1 MNCEEYRQ
9 TLAADPSFDGGA
21 AHLSEC
27 SACREYRAEILAL
40 DVELGRALRLDV
52 PALTMPE
59 LPDVEPTNV
68 VPLHGRR
75 LAGPTG
81 WFAVAATVLVAA
93 ILGIRLV
100 GSDVEY
106 SSLAE
111 EVLAHLDHEP
121 YALQVT
127 DQAVSDRRLYSVVT
141 PDIASM
147 DRSAGLISYA
157 QTCVINGR
165 KVPHLVLQGERGP
178 VTILLMPDERV
189 QGATALE
196 GEQVNGV
203 ILPVGNGSIAII
215 GEREERID
223 NLQQRILKSVTWTT

>member
-1 MNCEEYRQ
+1 M
-9 TLAADPSFDGGA
+9 
-21 AHLSEC
+21 
-27 SACREYRAEILAL
+27 LAL
-40 DVELGRALRLDV
+40 DVELRRALRLDV

-59 LPDVEPTNV
+59 LPDVEPANV
-68 VPLHGRR
+68 VPLQRR
-75 LAGPTG
+75 DRARPAG

-93 ILGIRLV
+93 VLGIQLV
-100 GSDVEY
+100 GNDREY
-106 SSLAE
+106 ASLAE

-121 YALQVT
+121 HALQVT
-127 DQAVSDRRLYSVVT
+127 DRAVSDGRLYSVVT
-141 PDIASM
+141 PDIATM

-165 KVPHLVLQGERGP
+165 EVPHLVLQGERGP
-178 VTILLMPDERV
+178 VTILLLPDERV

-203 ILPVGNGSIAII
+203 ILPVGDGSIAII

-223 NLQQRILKSVTWTT
+223 EIQQRILKSVAWTT